1 MFLQSLTLH
10 NIRSYNE
17 AKITF
22 PEGSTLLAGDIG
34 SGKSSILLAI
44 EFALFG
50 SSRPDLPA
58 ELLLRH
64 GCTSGSVELTFLL
77 QDKHIT
83 IQRELKKDK
92 NGIKQSAG
100 SLIINGV
107 RKDLMPIE
115 LKTEIISLLGYPEEM
130 ANKNKNYIF
139 RYTVYTPQ
147 EEMKLILQEDQDI
160 RLDVLRKIFNVDKYK
175 VIRENVQI
183 YLRQLRIRMAVLSAK
198 TESLEEE
205 KRKQEEV
212 NREREKK
219 AKELQ
224 DIEPLV
230 FKAREIMNGL
240 QEKLEQAEKEQQ
252 QFVFWQQQQKEASCL
267 LQEKEKQNRMATFQ
281 LQELQEKLQN
291 LPREERPLEEIQPEI
306 LSLENEKKKAFS
318 KKAEVWQQ
326 CQSIQQRLRELQQEI
341 KTGQQELAHIPEKKR
356 GLELLQQEVKQKK
369 EFEEKRVLL
378 QELVEKTSYLITKN
392 RTILEQARE
401 KEEKMG
407 QLDVC
412 PTCLQKVSAEHKH
425 LILDEEGKKAAQ
437 AEHLLAEMESQ
448 KKQIMQQR
456 EETEKNFLEILHKE
470 NGITRI
476 EFELEHLQ
484 KKQQEM
490 EEKKEK
496 LRSLVQENNVIMKE
510 VERVE
515 KEKVLEEMEEELRR
529 RRELVQL
536 LRERRIREQHRSEI
550 EKQLQE
556 YKNEETRLMEM
567 KKEIEEN
574 VKKFTNQSQKIF
586 QRKQE
591 IRVAGENEKEMVLKK
606 AEIKAAYEALCRQY
620 KEFEERVILLAEEK
634 KKREEL
640 KELSHWLEEYF
651 LNVTQIIEKQVMVTI
666 YRLFN
671 ELFKEWFS
679 ILIDDETVYARIDDS
694 FSPIIEQ
701 NGYET
706 PFTYLSGGEKTSCA
720 LAYRLALNRVIND
733 IIQNIKT
740 KDLLILDEPTDGF
753 SEEQL
758 DKVREVLEKLQLRQT
773 IIVSHE
779 SKIESFVRQTI
790 RLKKEG
796 DVSLVRE

>member
-1 MFLQSLTLH
+1 
-10 NIRSYNE
+10 
-17 AKITF
+17 
-22 PEGSTLLAGDIG
+22 
-34 SGKSSILLAI
+34 
-44 EFALFG
+44 
-50 SSRPDLPA
+50 
-58 ELLLRH
+58 
-64 GCTSGSVELTFLL
+64 
-77 QDKHIT
+77 
-83 IQRELKKDK
+83 
-92 NGIKQSAG
+92 
-100 SLIINGV
+100 
-107 RKDLMPIE
+107 
-115 LKTEIISLLGYPEEM
+115 
-130 ANKNKNYIF
+130 
-139 RYTVYTPQ
+139 
-147 EEMKLILQEDQDI
+147 
-160 RLDVLRKIFNVDKYK
+160 
-175 VIRENVQI
+175 
-183 YLRQLRIRMAVLSAK
+183 
-198 TESLEEE
+198 
-205 KRKQEEV
+205 
-212 NREREKK
+212 
-219 AKELQ
+219 
-224 DIEPLV
+224 
-230 FKAREIMNGL
+230 
-240 QEKLEQAEKEQQ
+240 
-252 QFVFWQQQQKEASCL
+252 
-267 LQEKEKQNRMATFQ
+267 
-281 LQELQEKLQN
+281 
-291 LPREERPLEEIQPEI
+291 
-306 LSLENEKKKAFS
+306 
-318 KKAEVWQQ
+318 
-326 CQSIQQRLRELQQEI
+326 
-341 KTGQQELAHIPEKKR
+341 
-356 GLELLQQEVKQKK
+356 
-369 EFEEKRVLL
+369 
-378 QELVEKTSYLITKN
+378 
-392 RTILEQARE
+392 
-401 KEEKMG
+401 MG